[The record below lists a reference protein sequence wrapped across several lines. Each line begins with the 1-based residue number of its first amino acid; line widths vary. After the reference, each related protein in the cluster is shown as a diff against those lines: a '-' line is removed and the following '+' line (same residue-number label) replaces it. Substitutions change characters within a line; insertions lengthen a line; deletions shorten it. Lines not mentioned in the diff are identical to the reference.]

1 MTPPLKSNQTP
12 LERLKYMHNK
22 KERKYPLTENEK
34 ALRVEFHD
42 QDELFIECIQLIQ
55 NDMETHQEAMRDGTE
70 KAKQML
76 AQIILDC
83 KADLKI
89 LLKIVIFFQLFFL
102 LCTVV
107 GIVFLLF

>member
-22 KERKYPLTENEK
+22 KELKYPLTHNEK

-107 GIVFLLF
+107 GIVFLRF